1 MKSYG
6 SANIKIALFIT
17 GIIIMIATLIY
28 TQVLVADILTR
39 EREIANLYAKS
50 IEFIA
55 NDESQSGEYNFV
67 FNYVIN
73 SNTIN
78 FPIVVTDA
86 KSGSINFFKNTGVD
100 TTLPK
105 TQQDKILKEQIEEM
119 DGVNKP
125 IKVTYQDSLELS
137 YVHYGQSELVTK
149 LKFLPFIEFCV
160 AGIFIFL
167 GYFGFNYIKRTEQSN
182 IWVGLSKETAHQLGT
197 PLSSLMGWNELI
209 KVNASNSEKV
219 LSLSD
224 EMSSDL
230 ERLTKIANRFSKI
243 GSKSDLKSE
252 NLYVVIDKV
261 IKYYEKRI
269 PRISTGSFDAS
280 EGKRKIDLV
289 IKGSKNTNALI
300 NRELFEWVIENLIKN
315 ALDAIENSTGTITFN
330 IQDKGSYIYIDVTD
344 TGKGLDLRH
353 KKDIFRPGYSTK
365 MRGWGL
371 GLSLSK
377 RIIETYHKGKL
388 NVRDSEPGRGT
399 TFRIKLTNH
408 LPKAVK
414 AESPAGRSTKK
425 NIK

>member
-55 NDESQSGEYNFV
+55 NDDSQSGEYNFV

-78 FPIVVTDA
+78 FPIIVTDA

-100 TTLPK
+100 TTIAK
-105 TQQDKILKEQIEEM
+105 TQQDKILKELIYKM
-119 DGVNKP
+119 DEVNKP

-209 KVNASNSEKV
+209 KVNASKPEKV

-224 EMSSDL
+224 EMGNDL

-252 NLYVVIDKV
+252 NLYEVIDKV

-269 PRISTGSFDAS
+269 PRLSTGSFDKS
-280 EGKRKIDLV
+280 ESKRKIDL
-289 IKGSKNTNALI
+289 IINGSQNTNALI

-330 IQDKGSYIYIDVTD
+330 IQDKSSYINLDVTD

-377 RIIETYHKGKL
+377 RIIESYHKGKL
-388 NVRDSEPGRGT
+388 YVRDSTPGRGT

-408 LPKAVK
+408 LHAARRVD
-414 AESPAGRSTKK
+414 APADRSTG
-425 NIK
+425 I

>member
-28 TQVLVADILTR
+28 TQVLVAEILAR

-55 NDESQSGEYNFV
+55 NDENQSGEYNFV
-67 FNYVIN
+67 FSYVIN

-78 FPIVVTDA
+78 FPIAVTDA
-86 KSGSINFFKNTGVD
+86 KSGNINFYKNTGID

-105 TQQDKILKEQIEEM
+105 AEQDRILRSLITEM
-119 DGVNKP
+119 DGVNNP

-137 YVHYGQSELVTK
+137 YVHYGQSKLVTQ
-149 LKFLPFIEFCV
+149 LKFLPFMEFFV

-209 KVNASNSEKV
+209 KVNSAKPEKV
-219 LSLSD
+219 TSLST
-224 EMSSDL
+224 EMSSDID
-230 ERLTKIANRFSKI
+230 RLTKIANRFSKI
-243 GSKSDLKSE
+243 GSKADLKSE
-252 NLYVVIDKV
+252 NLYEVIDKV

-269 PRISTGSFDAS
+269 PRISSGSFNPGES
-280 EGKRKIDLV
+280 GKRKIDLV
-289 IKGSKNTNALI
+289 IKGSRDTNVLI
-300 NRELFEWVIENLIKN
+300 NRDLFEWVIENLIKN
-315 ALDAIENSTGTITFN
+315 ALDAIENSAGTITFN
-330 IQDKGSYIYIDVTD
+330 IQDKGSYVNLDVTD

-365 MRGWGL
+365 VRGWGL

-377 RIIETYHKGKL
+377 RIVESYHKGK
-388 NVRDSEPGRGT
+388 VECERFGT
-399 TFRIKLTNH
+399 GKRNYIQN
-408 LPKAVK
+408 
-414 AESPAGRSTKK
+414 
-425 NIK
+425 

>member
-17 GIIIMIATLIY
+17 GIIIMIGTLIY
-28 TQVLVADILTR
+28 TQVLVSEILTR

-55 NDESQSGEYNFV
+55 NDENQSGEYNFV

-78 FPIVVTDA
+78 FPIAVTDA
-86 KSGSINFFKNTGVD
+86 KTGSINFFKNTGID

-105 TQQDKILKEQIEEM
+105 SEQEQLLKKMIEQM
-119 DGVNKP
+119 DEVNKP
-125 IKVTYQDSLELS
+125 IRVSYQDSLVLS

-209 KVNASNSEKV
+209 KVNSSKPAKV
-219 LSLSD
+219 MNLST
-224 EMSSDL
+224 EMSSDI

-243 GSKSDLKSE
+243 GSNPDLKPE
-252 NLYVVIDKV
+252 NLYEVIDKV
-261 IKYYEKRI
+261 IKYFEKRI
-269 PRISTGSFDAS
+269 PRISSGSMDGT
-280 EGKRKIDLV
+280 ETKKKINLV
-289 IKGSKNTNALI
+289 IKGSKQTIGLI
-300 NRELFEWVIENLIKN
+300 NRELFEWVVENLIKN
-315 ALDAIENSTGTITFN
+315 ALDAIENSKGEITFD
-330 IQDKGSYIYIDVTD
+330 IQDKGSYINIDVSD
-344 TGKGLDLRH
+344 SGKGLDLRR

-388 NVRDSEPGRGT
+388 NVRDSEPGKGT
-399 TFRIKLTNH
+399 TFRIKLMNH
-408 LPKAVK
+408 KHQ
-414 AESPAGRSTKK
+414 TKQLK
-425 NIK
+425 NAQQKNNG